1 MDLHPIAV
9 QIKSL
14 TPALADIG
22 LAGDFQTAM
31 QNLRLKTPA
40 AFVLPGPE
48 RAGPNIYIQAVGQL
62 VTMRFSVVLAIQN
75 LRDMQGDAAQ
85 TDLDPI
91 RTAVLAALLGWQPG
105 AADSPITFGG
115 GRMLKWADGVLWWQ
129 DDYDTTYYVRAT

>member
-1 MDLHPIAV
+1 MDLHPIALHLKGAV
-9 QIKSL
+9 
-14 TPALADIG
+14 TALADVG

-31 QNLRLKTPA
+31 QNLRLKAPA

-48 RAGPNIYIQAVGQL
+48 RGGPNEYINAVSQR
-62 VTMRFSVVLAIQN
+62 VTLRFSVVLAIQN

-91 RTAVLAALLGWQPG
+91 RTAVLGALLGWQPA
-105 AADSPITFGG
+105 AADSPITYGA
-115 GRMLKWADGVLWWQ
+115 GRMVKWADGVLWWQ